1 MSVSRPYTEVGIL
14 GMIFGGIFVVVGILL
29 VAVPGLRPP
38 PPERET
44 LEVQMNEDLGAWGSP
59 KTFEAKYCPKC
70 GTLNPLEARFC
81 NSCANEFPG

>member
-29 VAVPGLRPP
+29 LAVPRLPGLTSPQAPP
-38 PPERET
+38 PKEPTLQSSPET
-44 LEVQMNEDLGAWGSP
+44 LEG
-59 KTFEAKYCPKC
+59 KYCPKC
-70 GTLNPLEARFC
+70 GTLNPLDAKFC